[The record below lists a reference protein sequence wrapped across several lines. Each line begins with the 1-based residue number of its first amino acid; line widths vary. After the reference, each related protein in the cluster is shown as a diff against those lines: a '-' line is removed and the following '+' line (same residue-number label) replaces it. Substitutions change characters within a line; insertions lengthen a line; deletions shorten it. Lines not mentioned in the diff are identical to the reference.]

1 MKNCTGNA
9 FHNNAVHCKA
19 YACVSFANCID
30 ALSVYVWFKVHVFI
44 FRMTCCQVVCRL
56 LAKSNTSIHLSL
68 QTLHLD
74 TLVHWLLLSPVIV
87 MIYNVCPSHHFW
99 ANFGGVHIQ

>member
-19 YACVSFANCID
+19 CACVSFANCID

-44 FRMTCCQVVCRL
+44 FRMTCCQE
-56 LAKSNTSIHLSL
+56 
-68 QTLHLD
+68 
-74 TLVHWLLLSPVIV
+74 LLSVSCLQNQIPQY
-87 MIYNVCPSHHFW
+87 IYHYKHLTSTPWCI
-99 ANFGGVHIQ
+99 GYCCLL